1 MHQNTLPTKLALL
14 ITHNIILY
22 ELYYIMQTSV
32 HSNEGN
38 TASQK
43 GKKKAAKRQYNF
55 KNASRPKRPLSAY
68 NLFFRSERDRIIK
81 EALSTGESDG
91 ENKSSEEVKISS
103 PNLTRSGKRVHRKT
117 HGM

>member
-1 MHQNTLPTKLALL
+1 MPTS
-14 ITHNIILY
+14 N
-22 ELYYIMQTSV
+22 E
-32 HSNEGN
+32 SNEGN
-38 TASQK
+38 AANQK

-55 KNASRPKRPLSAY
+55 KNTNRPKRPLSAY

-81 EALSTGESDG
+81 EALSTEENNG

>member
-1 MHQNTLPTKLALL
+1 M
-14 ITHNIILY
+14 
-22 ELYYIMQTSV
+22 E
-32 HSNEGN
+32 SNEGN
-38 TASQK
+38 VAEQK

-55 KNASRPKRPLSAY
+55 KNTNRPKRPLSAY

-81 EALSTGESDG
+81 EALSAEENNG

>member
-1 MHQNTLPTKLALL
+1 M
-14 ITHNIILY
+14 
-22 ELYYIMQTSV
+22 
-32 HSNEGN
+32 HSNEDN
-38 TASQK
+38 AAKQK

-81 EALSTGESDG
+81 EARSTGENNG
-91 ENKSSEEVKISS
+91 ENKSSEEAKISS
-103 PNLTRSGKRVHRKT
+103 PHLTRNGKRIHRKT